1 MPNFSKNFL
10 IIKKKQKKY
19 RIKQNPGT
27 NRCNLNNN
35 NRSRMIK
42 ILSLTSKAHQILK
55 SKILQQGMKLK
66 LINKYFKIWCN
77 KIKKQI
83 NKKKFKSAKLN
94 YYKMMKYNWKT
105 EL

>member
-1 MPNFSKNFL
+1 
-10 IIKKKQKKY
+10 
-19 RIKQNPGT
+19 
-27 NRCNLNNN
+27 
-35 NRSRMIK
+35 MIK

-55 SKILQQGMKLK
+55 SMILQLDMKLK

-83 NKKKFKSAKLN
+83 NKKKFKLTKLN
-94 YYKMMKYNWKT
+94 SNKMMKYNWKT

>member
-1 MPNFSKNFL
+1 
-10 IIKKKQKKY
+10 
-19 RIKQNPGT
+19 
-27 NRCNLNNN
+27 
-35 NRSRMIK
+35 
-42 ILSLTSKAHQILK
+42 
-55 SKILQQGMKLK
+55 MKLK